1 MIKYLV
7 VAAAGLLVA
16 LPVVVLVVELAVV
29 RRLGVLVV
37 VLALLVK
44 CEEMEGLEMRGD
56 HEKMQPQDSVFPR
69 KIVVSN
75 KNFSVIYTISMLN

>member
-1 MIKYLV
+1 MSGYLV

-16 LPVVVLVVELAVV
+16 LLAVVLVVGPAAV

-37 VLALLVK
+37 VLALLAK

-56 HEKMQPQDSVFPR
+56 HEKMRPQDSVFPA
-69 KIVVSN
+69 KL
-75 KNFSVIYTISMLN
+75 F